1 MKLLLDTHAFIWWA
15 SEPDKLP
22 RKILELFEK
31 IENSLVLSVSS
42 VWEMQIKMQL
52 GKLDLDMPIKELIES
67 QQQANA
73 LQILPVK
80 LRHVFEL
87 TNLPPLHNDPFDRI
101 LIAQANAEGL
111 TIVSKDQKFSDY
123 PVTIIW

>member
-1 MKLLLDTHAFIWWA
+1 
-15 SEPDKLP
+15 
-22 RKILELFEK
+22 
-31 IENSLVLSVSS
+31 
-42 VWEMQIKMQL
+42 MQIKMQL

-73 LQILPVK
+73 LQILPVE
-80 LRHVFEL
+80 LHHVFEL
-87 TNLPPLHNDPFDRI
+87 TNLPPLHSDPFDRI
-101 LIAQANAEGL
+101 LIAQSNAEGL

>member
-15 SEPDKLP
+15 SEPDRLP

-31 IENSLVLSVSS
+31 IENSLVLSVAS

-73 LQILPVK
+73 LQILPVE
-80 LRHVFEL
+80 LHHVFEL
-87 TNLPPLHNDPFDRI
+87 TNLPPLHSDPFDRI
-101 LIAQANAEGL
+101 LIAQSNAEGL

>member
-52 GKLDLDMPIKELIES
+52 GKLDLDMPIK
-67 QQQANA
+67 
-73 LQILPVK
+73 
-80 LRHVFEL
+80 
-87 TNLPPLHNDPFDRI
+87 D
-101 LIAQANAEGL
+101 
-111 TIVSKDQKFSDY
+111 
-123 PVTIIW
+123 

>member
-15 SEPDKLP
+15 SEPDRLP

-31 IENSLVLSVSS
+31 IENSLILSVAS

-73 LQILPVK
+73 LQILPVE
-80 LRHVFEL
+80 LHHVFEL
-87 TNLPPLHNDPFDRI
+87 TSLPPLHSDPFDRI
-101 LIAQANAEGL
+101 LIAQSNAEGL